1 MDIFILKKDV
11 PVVSI
16 HFLGS
21 TMLNPRHCYYSLSKD
36 YWHCFDADDLFL
48 GVKKKKRGV
57 YILNIDLQTQKS
69 EAMHE
74 LSAQL

>member
-1 MDIFILKKDV
+1 MDIFIVKKD
-11 PVVSI
+11 VVSI
-16 HFLGS
+16 HCLGS
-21 TMLNPRHCYYSLSKD
+21 TMLNPSHCYYSLSKD

-48 GVKKKKRGV
+48 GVKRKKKKKRI